1 VQPQLAESLNRRRHW
16 LRELQRRRQQFS
28 NVVASPGRWLDFT
41 CFQPPLD
48 VVDYWPAVRQRART
62 ARPGDFAQLPL

>member
-1 VQPQLAESLNRRRHW
+1 VQSQLAESLNRRRQSLH
-16 LRELQRRRQQFS
+16 ELQWRRQQRS
-28 NVVASPGRWLDFT
+28 NVIASPGRWLDFT

-48 VVDYWPAVRQRART
+48 VVDHWPAVRQWART